1 MGMSENNRSMNRFC
15 TFATG
20 LLLLGAASVEGLDEY
35 DRKKKVRERSDI
47 YNKKVEEIRANLAGM
62 TDTER
67 LRFSTVLHNATND
80 APLSLHLKLLDE
92 VLREASTP
100 KTIPKKLE

>member
-1 MGMSENNRSMNRFC
+1 MNRFC

-35 DRKKKVRERSDI
+35 DRKKKARERSDF
-47 YNKKVEEIRANLAGM
+47 YNKKVEVIRANLAGM

-67 LRFSTVLHNATND
+67 LRFSTVLHNATNGT
-80 APLSLHLKLLDE
+80 PISLHPALLGK
-92 VLREASTP
+92 VLQEASTP